1 MCEICSKLIIKFQRY
16 RSGAFIGNF
25 EQSLHFSSVSIFDLK
40 KDLMA
45 MRVLDVVRFMRW

>member
-25 EQSLHFSSVSIFDLK
+25 EQSLHVSGVSIFDLK
-40 KDLMA
+40 KVSDGHDDWTW
-45 MRVLDVVRFMRW
+45 LDS